1 MNLTNVTAT
10 DVPAI
15 LDRENIEIRAKDD
28 PIWYHA
34 PLIWIQIAIVWLS
47 GRAPSSF
54 SLTLPTIWGGAVVY
68 LSGYNVGAITRGE
81 APLSSMPM
89 VVHELTHAYQ
99 ILELGPIVFGFYYAV
114 WPLPSGWTTRSTLE
128 WEADGNELR
137 WIQRNFGFTNTE
149 ESRALK
155 SAAELFTGPTYLW
168 PSFDAKGWEDATRTL
183 LWKNGDAREHTDL
196 VAHFGG
202 YNYRG

>member
-1 MNLTNVTAT
+1 MRLPNLTSA
-10 DVPAI
+10 DILAI
-15 LDRENIEIRAKDD
+15 LDREHIEIRAKED

-34 PLIWIQIAIVWLS
+34 PIIWIQIAIVWMS
-47 GRAPSSF
+47 GRDPSSF
-54 SLTLPTIWGGAVVY
+54 SMTLPTIWGGAVVY
-68 LSGYNVGAITRGE
+68 LSGYDVDAITRGD
-81 APLSSMPM
+81 APLSSMPL

-128 WEADGNELR
+128 WEADGNELK
-137 WIQRNFGFTNTE
+137 WIQRKFGFTNRE

-168 PSFDAKGWEDATRTL
+168 PSFDAKGWEDATRAL
-183 LWKNGDAREHTDL
+183 LWEDGDARNHTDL
-196 VAHFGG
+196 VTHFGG

>member
-1 MNLTNVTAT
+1 MNLPDLT
-10 DVPAI
+10 DSDIPTL

-28 PIWYHA
+28 PVWYHA
-34 PLIWIQIAIVWLS
+34 PLIWIQIAIVAMS
-47 GRAPSSF
+47 GKSPTAF
-54 SLTLPTIWGGAVVY
+54 SLTLPLLWGGAAVY
-68 LSGYNVGAITRGE
+68 LSEKYDVQPIRRGN
-81 APLSSMPM
+81 APLSSMPL

-128 WEADGNELR
+128 WEADGNELK
-137 WIQRNFGFTNTE
+137 WIQRKFGFTNTE
-149 ESRALK
+149 ERKALK

-183 LWKNGDAREHTDL
+183 LWRDGDARNHTD
-196 VAHFGG
+196 
-202 YNYRG
+202 RG